1 MIKEEY
7 TKAYIKPVVIV
18 NDVLTDLLE
27 EIETHSRKDEQDRNV
42 VFMSALKIMIK
53 NRIRKTK

>member
-18 NDVLTDLLE
+18 NDVLTNLLE
-27 EIETHSRKDEQDRNV
+27 EIEQHSRKDEHDRNV
-42 VFMSALKIMIK
+42 VLMSALKLMIK

>member
-27 EIETHSRKDEQDRNV
+27 EIERHSRKDEQDRNV
-42 VFMSALKIMIK
+42 VFMSALKLMIK